1 MSKLGKLPVLIPDGV
16 TVTVKDNVVNVK
28 GPKGELSQTFASD
41 DISVCV
47 EGKVIHVKPLTD
59 EKKTGAFHG
68 LYRNL
73 IHNMVVGVHEGFSKS
88 LMVNGVGYRSEVKGK
103 ILMMNLGFSNDF
115 FIGIPDGL
123 TINVDANTGKLT
135 ITGISKQLVGEFAA
149 QIRKLRLP
157 EPYKGKGIRYEDEVI
172 KRKVGKTGV
181 K

>member
-1 MSKLGKLPVLIPDGV
+1 MSKLGKLPVVIPDGV
-16 TVTVKDNVVNVK
+16 TVTVEDNVVRVK
-28 GPKGELSQTFASD
+28 GPKGALSQSFTK
-41 DISVCV
+41 DISVSV
-47 EGKVIHVKPLTD
+47 EGNVVHVKPLTG
-59 EKKTGAFHG
+59 EKQSGAFHG

-103 ILMMNLGFSNDF
+103 VLMMNLGFSNDF

-123 TINVDANTGKLT
+123 TITVDANTGKLT